1 MNKLRAL
8 SILGILSAISRHFV
22 NSEVIEALKAACIE
36 ALEHDEWERGEKT
49 EFVIASV
56 RDLVA
61 STPSPWDDM
70 IISVVASIYLAR
82 YDAQNRE

>member
-8 SILGILSAISRHFV
+8 SILGVLSAISRHFLS
-22 NSEVIEALKAACIE
+22 SEIIEALKAACIG

-56 RDLVA
+56 RDIVTA
-61 STPSPWDDM
+61 TPSPWDDM
-70 IISVVASIYLAR
+70 IIGVVASIYLAR